1 MNLALHRF
9 RCCYPA
15 LLIKLCLQTVVGPAA
30 SKIVKQKSL
39 VYQLDPN
46 GGWQRSH
53 TPTPKS
59 ARITKSQCPSHRKS
73 RWCGIAYGQAN
84 GALELFKTLP
94 ELTMIR
100 QLDADLAKHPF
111 VFGMS
116 TQDVGLLA
124 DCALKVHFRKGE
136 LIFREGEKA
145 EKVYLIESGT
155 VALEAYYA
163 PKSIVVV
170 DTIGAGELLGLSWLI
185 PPHKWRVSA
194 RACEST
200 TAIVF
205 IGAILHEYSERD
217 HSLGFQLFKR
227 ISEVMA
233 RRLESSRQRLLE
245 LAAEHR
251 TSRSGAAL
259 QHSAGYDDE
268 SSIRRSQARGCW
280 NCSRMPTGF
289 AEPFSLSPA
298 HRRLSSGSP

>member
-1 MNLALHRF
+1 
-9 RCCYPA
+9 
-15 LLIKLCLQTVVGPAA
+15 
-30 SKIVKQKSL
+30 
-39 VYQLDPN
+39 
-46 GGWQRSH
+46 
-53 TPTPKS
+53 
-59 ARITKSQCPSHRKS
+59 
-73 RWCGIAYGQAN
+73 
-84 GALELFKTLP
+84 LFKTLP

-100 QLDADLAKHPF
+100 QVDADLAKHPF

-145 EKVYLIESGT
+145 DKVHLIESGS
-155 VALEAYYA
+155 VALEACYA
-163 PKSIVVV
+163 PKSIIVVG
-170 DTIGAGELLGLSWLI
+170 TINAGELLGLSWLF

-205 IGAILHEYSERD
+205 NGAILREYSERD

-245 LAAEHR
+245 FAAEHR
-251 TSRSGAAL
+251 TSRGGAP
-259 QHSAGYDDE
+259 QHSTASDDE
-268 SSIRRSQARGCW
+268 RRC
-280 NCSRMPTGF
+280 
-289 AEPFSLSPA
+289 E
-298 HRRLSSGSP
+298 